1 MRFRSCYIPTLKETP
16 ADAEVISHKLLV
28 RAGLIRKITSGVY
41 TYMPLA
47 LRALRKI
54 ETVVREE
61 MAQAGFEELLLPMVQ
76 PGDLWKESGR
86 WEHYGKELL
95 RFKDRGG
102 RDYCLGPTHE
112 EVVTDLVR
120 GEVRSYKQLPVRHYQ
135 IQTKFRDEIRPRF
148 GLMRGREFIM
158 KDGYSFDADDAG
170 ASQAYRDANDAYH
183 RIFSRLGLRFRA
195 VEADSGSIGGSFSHE
210 FHVLAD
216 AGEDTIAS
224 CSACDYAANVERCEL
239 VWEGKGEVPACP
251 ALETVATP
259 GLHSVAE
266 VAKFLGVAASKLVKT
281 MIFNVDGK
289 PVAVLVRGDREVNEV
304 KVKNMLGA
312 ESAELAAPEL
322 VEKATG
328 APLGFAGPCGLDI
341 PVYADLE
348 LQGGS
353 GWVTGANKGDAHHV
367 NVDLARDCKV
377 ERYLDLR
384 LAEAGDRCPRCG
396 APLELT
402 RGIEV
407 GHIFKLGTKYSHAMH
422 CVYLDEGGKEQE
434 MVMGCY
440 GIGVSRVLAA
450 AIEQNHD
457 DNGIVFP
464 PAIAPFA
471 CEILVLDPAD
481 EAVCAKAE
489 ELEKALA
496 SLGFESL
503 VDDRT
508 ERPGVKFKDADLLG
522 LPMQFIC
529 GGKGLAKGVVETK
542 NRLTG
547 EKGTLPADQL
557 LEGAR
562 AFAEAVQA
570 SWDARRK

>member
-1 MRFRSCYIPTLKETP
+1 MSGSQPRGR
-16 ADAEVISHKLLV
+16 
-28 RAGLIRKITSGVY
+28 RKST
-41 TYMPLA
+41 LA
-47 LRALRKI
+47 LRLYDCFPY
-54 ETVVREE
+54 TV
-61 MAQAGFEELLLPMVQ
+61 
-76 PGDLWKESGR
+76 D
-86 WEHYGKELL
+86 YGL
-95 RFKDRGG
+95 
-102 RDYCLGPTHE
+102 
-112 EVVTDLVR
+112 
-120 GEVRSYKQLPVRHYQ
+120 
-135 IQTKFRDEIRPRF
+135 
-148 GLMRGREFIM
+148 
-158 KDGYSFDADDAG
+158 
-170 ASQAYRDANDAYH
+170 
-183 RIFSRLGLRFRA
+183 A
-195 VEADSGSIGGSFSHE
+195 V
-210 FHVLAD
+210 
-216 AGEDTIAS
+216 
-224 CSACDYAANVERCEL
+224 
-239 VWEGKGEVPACP
+239 
-251 ALETVATP
+251 
-259 GLHSVAE
+259 
-266 VAKFLGVAASKLVKT
+266 
-281 MIFNVDGK
+281 
-289 PVAVLVRGDREVNEV
+289 
-304 KVKNMLGA
+304 
-312 ESAELAAPEL
+312 
-322 VEKATG
+322 
-328 APLGFAGPCGLDI
+328 

-348 LQGGS
+348 LQGGT

-377 ERYLDLR
+377 ERYADLR
-384 LAEAGDRCPRCG
+384 LAEAGDCCPRCG

-457 DNGIVFP
+457 DNGIVSP

-471 CEILVLDPAD
+471 SEILVLDPAD
-481 EAVCAKAE
+481 ETVCAKAE

-557 LEGAR
+557 LEGAK